1 VKTLRLSDAQF
12 VHLMRLVFSAT
23 EYPLKDYDTHMA
35 VQSAVLEAW
44 AEGPPTCSV
53 ADALVPTA
61 CCDAGPRP
69 LETEGDR

>member
-23 EYPLKDYDTHMA
+23 EYPRKDYDTHMA
-35 VQSAVLEAW
+35 VQSAVLKAW

-53 ADALVPTA
+53 AEALIPTVR
-61 CCDAGPRP
+61 CDDGPRP
-69 LETEGDR
+69 LEAEEAS